1 MKQLHIRELLTYIIG
16 SAIVVA
22 VLNFLF
28 QPDVSIQETIGRSLF
43 MGLTLGV
50 LYYFYDNRKQSKK

>member
-22 VLNFLF
+22 ILNFLF
-28 QPDVSIQETIGRSLF
+28 QSDASIQETIGRSLF
-43 MGLTLGV
+43 MGLVMGTGF
-50 LYYFYDNRKQSKK
+50 YFYDNRKQSKK